1 MDKADF
7 IRRLQVGFNNAT
19 AAPKQ
24 TEAELKKQQEA
35 EEKKKKQQGKTE

>member
-19 AAPKQ
+19 AAPKI
-24 TEAELKKQQEA
+24 TEEELRKKQE
-35 EEKKKKQQGKTE
+35 EEERKKKEKK